1 MKSLRLIFLLVPI
14 ISFAQKT
21 ITPEIGFTPDISGTA
36 KQRFELKK
44 KKYAELN
51 ARIEKGETYDGF
63 TEPERRL
70 FDEFDGPDGGADP
83 WSVGS
88 AGCSWYCGV
97 NEMKITASSVLSPQ
111 GKNTY
116 TPANAHDFTLNTAWV
131 EGAKGPGIGQYIEYT
146 FYKGNPPVT
155 TVILFNGYVKSEKA
169 WMENAR
175 IKKIKLYVNGKPYAF
190 LALKDV
196 KSEQSFKIGE
206 LQNKTGPLTLRF
218 EIAEVYK
225 GTKYEDT
232 VLSELYFDGT
242 GVHCFAAGTMI
253 TMADFSQK
261 PIEQISP
268 GDQILSYNSN
278 QNSIES
284 TVVEEVTDAMHHNL
298 YKYNFGTMSIQGT
311 DDHPFF
317 GSKKTWV
324 SLNPDGALNYVA
336 EVGMLKTGDQIFSID
351 KLGNQQLAALSSAS
365 KLEGCFKTYTIL
377 RLSKNGNFFANG
389 LLVSAEDVRTGL
401 QSISLE

>member
-1 MKSLRLIFLLVPI
+1 
-14 ISFAQKT
+14 
-21 ITPEIGFTPDISGTA
+21 
-36 KQRFELKK
+36 
-44 KKYAELN
+44 
-51 ARIEKGETYDGF
+51 
-63 TEPERRL
+63 
-70 FDEFDGPDGGADP
+70 
-83 WSVGS
+83 
-88 AGCSWYCGV
+88 
-97 NEMKITASSVLSPQ
+97 
-111 GKNTY
+111 
-116 TPANAHDFTLNTAWV
+116 
-131 EGAKGPGIGQYIEYT
+131 
-146 FYKGNPPVT
+146 
-155 TVILFNGYVKSEKA
+155 
-169 WMENAR
+169 
-175 IKKIKLYVNGKPYAF
+175 VNGKPYAF